1 MSRLQWPGPPLRADL
16 ANFPREKRTRAVRF
30 AGPCES
36 HGTSRLFP
44 HEIGLMRRPTAD
56 LAAGAWTFC
65 TPTACGHISPG
76 QRPGKSAAPSQ
87 PAPQGREQGPQCPG
101 EHSSMPPESC
111 GKSDLR
117 PFRAPECSEGAGF
130 PRVLPWADML
140 RAFSADSVDS
150 LGATPMFPNCIG
162 QIRSPRASLAN
173 ENPPEHSGRAR
184 SCPGGVLAQDV
195 TVQPMEQLH
204 SRPSYAKSLG
214 MSATQSIG
222 LEAQTWL
229 WMS

>member
-1 MSRLQWPGPPLRADL
+1 MDSRGAAQMSRLQWPGPPLRADL

-111 GKSDLR
+111 GKSSLR
-117 PFRAPECSEGAGF
+117 PFRAPECSEGPAF
-130 PRVLPWADML
+130 PGCCPGLICCALSARTPWAAWAQHQCPQTAL
-140 RAFSADSVDS
+140 
-150 LGATPMFPNCIG
+150 
-162 QIRSPRASLAN
+162 
-173 ENPPEHSGRAR
+173 AR
-184 SCPGGVLAQDV
+184 SALQGGV
-195 TVQPMEQLH
+195 H
-204 SRPSYAKSLG
+204 NS
-214 MSATQSIG
+214 
-222 LEAQTWL
+222 
-229 WMS
+229 